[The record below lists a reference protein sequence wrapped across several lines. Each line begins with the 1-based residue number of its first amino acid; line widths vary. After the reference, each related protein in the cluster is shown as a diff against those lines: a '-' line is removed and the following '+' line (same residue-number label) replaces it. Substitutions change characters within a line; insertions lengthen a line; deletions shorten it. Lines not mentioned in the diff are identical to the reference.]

1 MKLENRNGLRVLSP
15 ESDNFILYNVRTN
28 SYCDKVFLG
37 VNDSIDN
44 YREMEK
50 DLLEKDE
57 TPKIEELQAIIDKQN
72 ESISKLAE
80 QLACLAEL
88 INKKEDK

>member
-1 MKLENRNGLRVLSP
+1 MKLENRNGLRVLTP
-15 ESDNFILYNVRTN
+15 ESDDFILYNVRTN

-57 TPKIEELQAIIDKQN
+57 TSKIEELQAIIDKQN

-88 INKKEDK
+88 INKEDK